1 MKELDLAT
9 SDHINTFC
17 QRLKNSFQPDC
28 IILHG
33 SVARGTNTSLS
44 DIDIVV
50 IGGQL
55 PDDFFT
61 RLYELNR
68 LRDNQSAIEVIGYT
82 LAEWETMLNRLH
94 LTALEAIHWGIPLH
108 GQALFAQWQA
118 KLESWKAIGLHRG
131 TGSWSIPSALQET
144 EAPLSVS

>member
-1 MKELDLAT
+1 MNKPNVA
-9 SDHINTFC
+9 INSHVHTFC
-17 QRLKNSFQPDC
+17 QRLKDTFQPDC

-33 SVARGTNTSLS
+33 SVARGTNTSFS
-44 DIDIVV
+44 DIDIIV

-108 GQALFAQWQA
+108 GQTLFAQWQA
-118 KLESWKAIGLHRG
+118 KLESWKAIGLRRG
-131 TGSWSIPSALQET
+131 IGSWSIPPNLYRA
-144 EAPLSVS
+144 AAN